1 MWKSFVN
8 FCKKAAAPVAGLF
21 GFGLSVLQ
29 FDSPGVL
36 AVTTAFTDL
45 GVAQVAVGGLLLVAA
60 VTAVTYKWLKGMLF
74 G

>member
-1 MWKSFVN
+1 MRKSIAV
-8 FCKKAAAPVAGLF
+8 VSGAGL
-21 GFGLSVLQ
+21 GLAAGNASAAIDL
-29 FDSPGVL
+29 L

-60 VTAVTYKWLKGMLF
+60 VTAVSYKWIKGMLF

>member
-21 GFGLSVLQ
+21 GFAYASSASAAIDL
-29 FDSPGVL
+29 L